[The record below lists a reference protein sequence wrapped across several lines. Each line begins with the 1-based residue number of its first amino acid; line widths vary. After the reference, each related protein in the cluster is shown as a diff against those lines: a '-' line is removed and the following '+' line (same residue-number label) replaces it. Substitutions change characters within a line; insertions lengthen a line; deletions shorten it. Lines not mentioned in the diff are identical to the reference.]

1 MELYRGELKFALLMY
16 RGELKFALQRMM
28 QAEAN

>member
-1 MELYRGELKFALLMY
+1 MEFYRGELKFALLMY